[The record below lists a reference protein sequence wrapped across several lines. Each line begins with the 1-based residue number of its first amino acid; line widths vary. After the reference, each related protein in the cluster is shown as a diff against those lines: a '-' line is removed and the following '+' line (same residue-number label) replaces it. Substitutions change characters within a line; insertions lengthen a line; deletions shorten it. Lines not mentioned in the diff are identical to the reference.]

1 MSRSYQIRQCITE
14 TYCADTL
21 ILPDE
26 EIVVVNTHEHD
37 DDDLGSFF
45 GAPSSARLQPE
56 RGFHGTALSDHAT
69 VLHAESAAML

>member
-1 MSRSYQIRQCITE
+1 MTKDCCAE
-14 TYCADTL
+14 TA

-45 GAPSSARLQPE
+45 GTAGSARPQPE
-56 RGFHGTALSDHAT
+56 RGFHGTALSDHAY
-69 VLHAESAAML
+69 